1 MFLLIFPQM
10 LYLLQMGKFFLETE
24 LFSRGIRPAVSPGLS
39 VSRVGSAAQSKTIKK
54 MAGNLKLELAQY
66 REVEGFTKLGLTLD
80 DATKQLIDRGV
91 RLTSILIQG
100 RYNPIPVFKQILIL
114 YCALNGFLDSIESH
128 LVNIFEF
135 EFYLFLEKS
144 IFFLPFSISLSNQ
157 LISKIII
164 FLI

>member
-1 MFLLIFPQM
+1 
-10 LYLLQMGKFFLETE
+10 
-24 LFSRGIRPAVSPGLS
+24 
-39 VSRVGSAAQSKTIKK
+39 

-114 YCALNGFLDSIESH
+114 YCALNGFLDSIGSNF
-128 LVNIFEF
+128 VNIFET
-135 EFYLFLEKS
+135 ELYLFLDNS
-144 IFFLPFSISLSNQ
+144 SFFLPFSINLSNE
-157 LISKIII
+157 LCTKIVVFLVWYFTYYFII
-164 FLI
+164 FSKNII

>member
-1 MFLLIFPQM
+1 
-10 LYLLQMGKFFLETE
+10 
-24 LFSRGIRPAVSPGLS
+24 
-39 VSRVGSAAQSKTIKK
+39 

-144 IFFLPFSISLSNQ
+144 IFFYH
-157 LISKIII
+157 
-164 FLI
+164 FLLVYQIN